1 MKRLLTVFFV
11 LLASAAGW
19 ASDEVT
25 VPEPLAPWQGWVMDG
40 EAQVACPG
48 LNGENDRVL
57 CLWPGTL
64 HLVAD
69 QAQGRFRQKVT
80 LFADGFVGLP
90 GDTTLRPHTVTAD
103 GASIPVTLADGRPR
117 VYLGAGTHSLS
128 GRFSWTRRPH
138 AISVPPA
145 TASVALTVDG
155 GVVEAPYLDGD
166 HRLWMNRPRQTP
178 RENDQLSVEA
188 ARLFADVL
196 PATVTTRLTLS
207 VSGGKRRETLEGIL
221 LADTSPVSLSS
232 DLPARMGEDGS
243 LEVDVKPGK
252 WTVTVTAVYDD
263 ILSTLAPFEAP
274 FGPEVWVFR
283 RSSSMRLV
291 SLEGLKQVD
300 PHMTRLPEAWK
311 RFPAYLAKKDDVL
324 GVTEVRRGQGKGAS
338 RLTLDRE
345 VWLDFDG
352 GGATVRD
359 RISGELNARRF
370 VSLPDGPFQPGRIR
384 LDGRDRM
391 VADSG
396 RDRFGVEV
404 QKGAVALDAVSRMG
418 RDTSPMALPV
428 GWNLAFDRTS
438 MVVHL
443 PVGWGI
449 LAVAG
454 AAVESGRVFLDAW
467 SLLDFFLILVVGV
480 AAFKLWGP
488 IWGCLF
494 VPGLALVW
502 QEPFSPG
509 LLWPAVLVTTALM
522 RLAVQ
527 GDGRLAGLWGRGV
540 RGLHGAVLVSL
551 VAVSLVF
558 ASQQLR
564 QALYPQ
570 LELRHGGTYRG
581 AGMETDGAARPMESA
596 MESMMQMDEVVS
608 RSSLAKTEKRAR
620 PRMVLPPDE
629 GETQTGP
636 ALPAWRWMRVAAVT
650 GPAAESHSVTLH
662 LVPPSLR
669 RGLHVVRVAV
679 LLLLLLRVAP
689 VPPGGFFRRQ
699 GAQAL
704 LLLGVCLCLLPRGA
718 SADAFPPAPLLD
730 ELRSRLTEP
739 PPCAPFCS
747 ALSRAEL
754 TLPQK
759 ESDPARLV
767 LQVDA
772 QAHVAVP
779 LPSGDG
785 SWRIA
790 SVADKRGR
798 KRELLKVDGETWVR
812 VTPGI
817 HTVVLNAEGGGGEWT
832 FRFPLAPGTVRVK
845 GTKGWQ
851 VSGLTDTLQVDG
863 VIRVTR
869 MAADGDTGKPL
880 TGKGRLFSWF
890 RVQRRMEF
898 GLEWRVVT
906 TVTRNGGDL
915 SGPPVVMS
923 LDLLAGEE
931 IRTDL
936 KGVKRTGDS
945 VSVTF
950 PSGVTRRRW
959 ESVLP
964 PGTPLALKA
973 PDSGRVVEAWTL
985 HLDPIWHLAWKGIA
999 PTGGTDRKG
1008 MVWLPR
1014 RGETVNLSVSRFA
1027 GAVGRTL
1034 TVDRARVT
1042 LRPGRGETRME
1053 LEAGIR
1059 ASKGAE
1065 VAVTSRFNPNVK
1077 EVTVSGEP
1085 VPVPEEGG
1093 ALTVPVDPGESE
1105 VRVSWRAS
1113 DTKGFSLFSLLVPR
1127 KTAMPDLSL
1136 GRSTSNIDLIMHL
1149 SRDRWILW
1157 TQGPVLGPAVLMWS
1171 IVALVILAGAL
1182 LGRVPFSPLSGTEW
1196 ALLGLGLVTRSLP
1209 AVVMA
1214 AGWFFA
1220 LEVRRRKRPSKRL
1233 VFNGMQL
1240 GLVAWGVLVV
1250 LVLFEAVRA
1259 GLLGIPDMQVS
1270 GNGSTAILLRWT
1282 VDRVAGAFPEPAVW
1296 TLPVWSFRLVM
1307 LAWSLWLALKV
1318 VGWGRWAAGSLGEG
1332 GFWMSRPEKKK
1343 DPEAPAAHAEHPES

>member
-1 MKRLLTVFFV
+1 MKRFLTVFFV
-11 LLASAAGW
+11 LLASATGW

-25 VPEPLAPWQGWVMDG
+25 VPEPLTAWQGWVMHG
-40 EAQVACPG
+40 HEMVACPS
-48 LNGENDRVL
+48 LNGDHSRFQ

-64 HLVAD
+64 HLVAEQD
-69 QAQGRFRQKVT
+69 SGRFRQEVT
-80 LFADGFVGLP
+80 LFADGFVALP
-90 GDTTLRPHTVTAD
+90 GDASLRPHTVTAG
-103 GASIPVTLADGRPR
+103 GAPVAVTLSGGRPR
-117 VYLGAGTHSLS
+117 IYLEAGTHALA
-128 GRFSWTRRPH
+128 GRFSWARRPH
-138 AISVPPA
+138 AISVPST
-145 TASVALTVDG
+145 TASLALSVDG
-155 GVVEAPYLDGD
+155 AVVKAPYIDGED
-166 HRLWMNRPRQTP
+166 RLWMSRPRQAP
-178 RENDQLSVEA
+178 RENDQTSVEV
-188 ARLFADVL
+188 ARLFTDAL

-207 VSGGKRRETLEGIL
+207 VSGGKRRETLDGIL
-221 LADTSPVSLSS
+221 LVGTSPVSLSS

-252 WTVTVTAVYDD
+252 WTVTVTAVYEG
-263 ILSTLAPFEAP
+263 ILSTLAPFGAP
-274 FGPEVWVFR
+274 FGQEVWAFR

-291 SLEGLKQVD
+291 SLEGLRQVD
-300 PHMTRLPEAWK
+300 PEMTRLPEAWK
-311 RFPAYLAKKDDVL
+311 RFPAYLATKGDVL
-324 GVTEVRRGQGKGAS
+324 GVTEVRRGQGKSAS

-370 VSLPDGPFQPGRIR
+370 VSLPDGPFEPGRIR

-396 RDRFGVEV
+396 QGRFGVEV
-404 QKGAVALDAVSRMG
+404 QKGRVTMDAVSRMG
-418 RDTSPMALPV
+418 RDTSSLALPV

-488 IWGCLF
+488 IWGILF
-494 VPGLALVW
+494 VPGLVLLW
-502 QEPFSPG
+502 QEPFSPA
-509 LLWPAVLVTTALM
+509 LLWPAVLATTALV
-522 RLAVQ
+522 RLTAR
-527 GDGRLAGLWGRGV
+527 GDGWAAGLWGQGV
-540 RGLHGAVLVSL
+540 RGLHGAVLVAL
-551 VAVSLVF
+551 VAVSLLF

-570 LELRHGGTYRG
+570 LELRHGGAYQGQRL
-581 AGMETDGAARPMESA
+581 ETDGASRPMES
-596 MESMMQMDEVVS
+596 MVQMDEVVS
-608 RSSLAKTEKRAR
+608 RSTFAKAKAKKR
-620 PRMVLPPDE
+620 PLPKVAQPLEE

-636 ALPAWRWMRVAAVT
+636 ALPTWDWLRVAAVT
-650 GPAAESHSVTLH
+650 GPASEANSVTLH
-662 LVPPSLR
+662 LVSPTLR

-679 LLLLLLRVAP
+679 LFLLLLRVAP
-689 VPPGGFFRRQ
+689 VGRGGFFP
-699 GAQAL
+699 GKGTVSL
-704 LLLGVCLCLLPRGA
+704 VLLGVTLSLCPRVA
-718 SADAFPPAPLLD
+718 FADAFPPGPLLD

-739 PPCAPFCS
+739 PPCSPSCA
-747 ALSRAEL
+747 ALSRVAL
-754 TLPQK
+754 TLPQR
-759 ESDPARLV
+759 EADPALLV
-767 LQVDA
+767 LRVDA

-785 SWRIA
+785 SWHLA
-790 SVADKRGR
+790 SAADERGSTLD
-798 KRELLKVDGETWVR
+798 LLKVDGETWVH
-812 VTPGI
+812 VAPGI
-817 HTVVLNAEGGGGEWT
+817 HTVVLKGEGGAEEWT
-832 FRFPLAPGTVRVK
+832 FRFPLAPGTVRVE
-845 GTKGWQ
+845 GTDGWQ
-851 VSGLTDTLQVDG
+851 VSGITDTLQVDG
-863 VIRVTR
+863 VIRATR
-869 MAADGDTGKPL
+869 MAIGGDADKPL

-923 LDLLAGEE
+923 VGLLDGEE

-945 VSVTF
+945 VAVTF
-950 PSGVTRRRW
+950 ASGVTSRRW

-964 PGTPLALKA
+964 PGLPLALKA
-973 PDSGRVVEAWTL
+973 SDTGRVVEAWTL

-1014 RGETVNLSVSRFA
+1014 RGETVDLSVSRFEGA
-1027 GAVGRTL
+1027 GGRTL
-1034 TVDRARVT
+1034 TVDRAR
-1042 LRPGRGETRME
+1042 LSLWPGNGETRME
-1053 LEAGIR
+1053 LEAAIR
-1059 ASKGAE
+1059 ASKGSE
-1065 VAVTSRFNPNVK
+1065 VEVTSRFNAHVK
-1077 EVTVSGEP
+1077 EVTVSGET
-1085 VPVPEEGG
+1085 VPVPEAGG
-1093 ALTVPVDPGESE
+1093 KLTLPVDPGRAD
-1105 VRVSWRAS
+1105 VRVTWRAS
-1113 DTKGFSLFSLLVPR
+1113 EPEGFSPLRLLVPR
-1127 KTAMPDLSL
+1127 KTFLPDLSL
-1136 GRSTSNIDLIMHL
+1136 GRSASNIDLVMHL

-1157 TQGPVLGPAVLMWS
+1157 TTGPTLGPAVLMWS
-1171 IVALVILAGAL
+1171 IVALVLLAGAI

-1209 AVVMA
+1209 AVVLA

-1220 LEVRRRKRPSKRL
+1220 LEARRRKRPVKRL
-1233 VFNGMQL
+1233 AFNAVQL
-1240 GLVAWGVLVV
+1240 GLVAWGVLVG
-1250 LVLFEAVRA
+1250 LVLFDAVKA
-1259 GLLGIPDMQVS
+1259 GLLGIPDMQIA
-1270 GNGSTAILLRWT
+1270 GNGSTPTLLHWT

-1296 TLPVWSFRLVM
+1296 TLSVWTFRLVM

-1318 VGWGRWAAGSLGEG
+1318 VGWIRWAGESLREG
-1332 GFWMSRPEKKK
+1332 GFWMPKPKKK
-1343 DPEAPAAHAEHPES
+1343 PETPAADAGTPEP